1 MAPEDFS
8 ADRSGKTSVPQ
19 GTGTLVALLAAS
31 CLTAMAA
38 TAITPSLPGMAET
51 FADAPHAQ
59 FLAQIALTLPALV
72 IAVTAAPVGALVD
85 RIGARAVLL
94 FCAVLFALAGSAGL
108 YAWNLPLLLASR
120 AVLGLAIA
128 GISTGTLALVG
139 GLYPGDKRHHV
150 VGLQGAASSFG
161 GMIFLMLGGL
171 VAATSWRLPFATYML
186 ALPLLPLFLLFLP
199 SVVQKHSVAD
209 KTATET
215 VEWGQVTLAYASAF
229 VGMILFYVIPVHL
242 PFHLAHHGSND
253 PALTGYALSLCTLCG
268 GISATLYSRIRQ
280 RMPPLS
286 IIATAFILIGIG
298 QLLAV
303 GGNYWGILAGMAVAG
318 ASTGLLLPTVNGLVL
333 ASVPVSKHGR
343 FSGGVASALFIGQFV
358 APVSASIAASIAGT
372 VFLGTSI
379 AAIAVALALLF
390 GQLRTKRGQT
400 LPNRRNL

>member
-1 MAPEDFS
+1 MASEDYS

-19 GTGTLVALLAAS
+19 GTGTLVALLGAS

-38 TAITPSLPGMAET
+38 TANTPSLPGIAEA
-51 FADAPHAQ
+51 FADTPNAQ

-85 RIGARAVLL
+85 RIGARAVLV

-128 GISTGTLALVG
+128 GISTGALALVG
-139 GLYPGDKRHHV
+139 GLYQGDKRHHV

-171 VAATSWRLPFATYML
+171 VAATSWRLPFATYLL
-186 ALPLLPLFLLFLP
+186 ALLLLPLFLLFLP
-199 SVVQKHSVAD
+199 RAVHKQPVAD
-209 KTATET
+209 KKAETEG
-215 VEWGQVTLAYASAF
+215 VEWAQVTLAYAAAF
-229 VGMILFYVIPVHL
+229 VGMILFYVIPVQL
-242 PFHLAHHGSND
+242 PFHLAHHGFDD

-280 RMPPLS
+280 RMTPLS
-286 IIATAFILIGIG
+286 IIAIAFILIGIG
-298 QLLAV
+298 QFLAV
-303 GGNYWGILAGMAVAG
+303 GGNYEAILAGMAVAG

-333 ASVPVSKHGR
+333 ASTPVSKHGR

-379 AAIAVALALLF
+379 AAIAVALALLL
-390 GQLRTKRGQT
+390 GQLRAKRGQ
-400 LPNRRNL
+400 NSA